1 MTLLQH
7 YGDGQV
13 LKLMSGSASI
23 PVLSQARSPEADHV
37 ERYVALLTAAGVRLP
52 ADVKVVRS
60 GGRAA
65 VQHQWLP
72 GTALPD
78 LAESDPAAFLT
89 SVRQVATWAACL
101 DATSARLD
109 TNLANFVT
117 SECGLVCVDV
127 LPPLLTDLRPP
138 ERDDWQT
145 LFGALCYDTDITL
158 CALAGYAGRAL
169 LAARKSVPAGG
180 IEELSGLCPGH
191 QDPNRL
197 PARWFHTRHHA
208 ALAALR
214 NLLPRQSA
222 LAAFT
227 ATSVLRLRNTP
238 PQHRQ
243 ERIDAGLAALAE
255 LRLGEAGT

>member
-7 YGDGQV
+7 HGDGQV

-23 PVLSQARSPEADHV
+23 PLLPQARSPKADHV
-37 ERYVALLTAAGVRLP
+37 ERYVALLTAVGVRLP

-78 LAESDPAAFLT
+78 LAGSDPAAFLL
-89 SVRQVATWAACL
+89 SVRQVATWAASL

-117 SECGLVCVDV
+117 SECGLVCIDV
-127 LPPLLTDLRPP
+127 LPPLLTELRPP
-138 ERDDWQT
+138 ECDDWQT

-158 CALAGYAGRAL
+158 CALAGYASRAL
-169 LAARKSVPAGG
+169 LTTHKSVPTSG
-180 IEELSGLCPGH
+180 IEELAGICPGH
-191 QDPNRL
+191 QDPHRL
-197 PARWFHTRHHA
+197 PARWFHTRHQA

-214 NLLPRQSA
+214 NHLPRQSA

-243 ERIDAGLAALAE
+243 IRIDAGLAALAE
-255 LRLGEAGT
+255 LSLEEPRT